1 MSIETI
7 HLRNLMRLALAERSL
22 ETSLLRT
29 NIRAHIKREGGETD
43 GGMDFY
49 VPFWADAKAH
59 VRGES
64 NLRTTTPVRIAASKQ
79 RERLY
84 PLLADG
90 FLNWWEEGRRRR
102 NEPFTILDRRVRGR
116 CVLERLGVIKVENNL
131 AFQIGDDGL
140 RVVYPYFNDEPEIT
154 QDAAR
159 QALWVM
165 SQALPEFSINDMR
178 ILDVIRGRS
187 FSVEECPQTGAE
199 EVELRVEFDRL
210 LNRWTELRREY
221 D

>member
-7 HLRNLMRLALAERSL
+7 HLRNLMRLALAEPSL
-22 ETSLLRT
+22 ETSLLRA
-29 NIRAHIKREGGETD
+29 NIRAHIRREGGDAD

-59 VRGES
+59 VRGDS
-64 NLRTTTPVRIAASKQ
+64 NLRTTTPVRVAASKQ

-90 FLNWWEEGRRRR
+90 FLSWWEERRRRR
-102 NEPFTILDRRVRGR
+102 NEPFTMLDQRVRGR
-116 CVLERLGVIKVENNL
+116 CLLDGLGAIKVENNL

-140 RVVYPYFNDEPEIT
+140 RIVYPYFNDEPEIT
-154 QDAAR
+154 EDAAR

-165 SQALPEFSINDMR
+165 SQALPEYSINNMR
-178 ILDVIRGRS
+178 VLDVIRGRS
-187 FSVEECPQTGAE
+187 FSIEECHQTGAE
-199 EVELRVEFDRL
+199 EAELRAEFRRL
-210 LNRWTELRREY
+210 LNRWAELRLTY
-221 D
+221 P